1 MLYPSLHKSWASLV
15 ECVEIPVSSADLWTI
30 AHQIQFDAV
39 NIAWWTVFGSMA
51 VQASCQSNIRWW
63 RKCYQYLNTH
73 IFFTNV
79 KNHSCLSMKGDPKSF
94 FLFLFIY
101 PVFPEIQGVHS
112 VCNSPAV
119 PASRRVWIS
128 GVLHK
133 SQRPIIFLLH
143 CVHGTVYPNISFS
156 IMLDNKQSRS
166 MSVYSCRPNGVHP
179 NLTRKFGVPPHC
191 RQHRKSS
198 LSHKVF
204 YQAVSKVIAIMGLPA
219 IL

>member
-1 MLYPSLHKSWASLV
+1 ML
-15 ECVEIPVSSADLWTI
+15 PVP
-30 AHQIQFDAV
+30 
-39 NIAWWTVFGSMA
+39 
-51 VQASCQSNIRWW
+51 
-63 RKCYQYLNTH
+63 NTH

-79 KNHSCLSMKGDPKSF
+79 KNHSCLSMKGDSKIF

-101 PVFPEIQGVHS
+101 PFFPEIQGVHS

-128 GVLHK
+128 GVLHR

-143 CVHGTVYPNISFS
+143 CVHGPVYPNISFC

-179 NLTRKFGVPPHC
+179 SLTRKFGVPPHC

-204 YQAVSKVIAIMGLPA
+204 YQAVSKVIAIMGLPWFYNQIYLHICSHKEA
-219 IL
+219 VFSKDEQYQFFFVVINERKRERVT